1 MYTDIYA
8 QEKIVARAKEFG
20 YPLHLTGTTLQLYQL
35 ALLQGYSSGNEAA
48 LLKLWPLQTHPQQQQ
63 HKKYESLPL
72 AQTLAALPEFQH
84 SKEGLG
90 EAIQQ
95 KVQARSDLVLVI
107 LDDDPT
113 GTQTCHDINVL
124 TMWDIDILAAEFS
137 SGSRGFF
144 ILTNTRALRPEMAGR
159 LVRDILTNIRQAAL
173 ATGKQFEVILRGDST
188 LRGHLLEEMESYID
202 ILGPPDA
209 WIFAPFF
216 QQGGRLT
223 INDVHYVAENGL
235 LIPAANTP
243 FASDKTFGY
252 YSSILLEYV
261 QEKAGSLLSPSSV
274 VSISL
279 EDIRAGGLLSVAK
292 KLAAAP
298 KGGVVVVNAVQDE
311 DMLIFCTALFEGSNR
326 SAVPV
331 F

>member
-1 MYTDIYA
+1 
-8 QEKIVARAKEFG
+8 VARAKEFG

-35 ALLQGYSSGNEAA
+35 ALLQGHSSGTEAA
-48 LLKLWPLQTHPQQQQ
+48 LLKLWPLPTQPEQQQ
-63 HKKYESLPL
+63 KYESLPL

-84 SKEGLG
+84 STEGLG
-90 EAIQQ
+90 DTIQQ

-124 TMWDIDILAAEFS
+124 TMWDIHILAAEFS
-137 SGSRGFF
+137 SGSRSFF
-144 ILTNTRALRPEMAGR
+144 ILTNTLALPSAMAR
-159 LVRDILTNIRQAAL
+159 ILVREILTNVRQAAL

-209 WIFAPFF
+209 WIVAPFF

-235 LIPAANTP
+235 LIPAANTT

-252 YSSILLEYV
+252 HSSNLLEYV
-261 QEKAGSLLSPSSV
+261 QEKAESLFSPSSI

-279 EDIRAGGLLSVAK
+279 EDIREGGLLSVAK

-311 DMLIFCTALFEGSNR
+311 DMLIFCTALFEGKRIALLFLS
-326 SAVPV
+326 

>member
-1 MYTDIYA
+1 M
-8 QEKIVARAKEFG
+8 ARAREFG

-35 ALLQGYSSGNEAA
+35 ALLQGHSSGTEAA
-48 LLKLWPLQTHPQQQQ
+48 LLKLWPLPTQPEQQQ
-63 HKKYESLPL
+63 KYESLPL

-84 SKEGLG
+84 STEGLG
-90 EAIQQ
+90 DTIQQ

-124 TMWDIDILAAEFS
+124 TMWDIHILAAEFS
-137 SGSRGFF
+137 SGSRSFF
-144 ILTNTRALRPEMAGR
+144 ILTNTRALPSAMAR
-159 LVRDILTNIRQAAL
+159 ILVREILTNVRQAAL

-209 WIFAPFF
+209 WIVAPFF

-252 YSSILLEYV
+252 HSSNLLEYV
-261 QEKAGSLLSPSSV
+261 QEKAESLFSPSSI

-279 EDIRAGGLLSVAK
+279 EDIREGGLLSVAK

-311 DMLIFCTALFEGSNR
+311 DMLIFCTALFEGKRIALLFLS
-326 SAVPV
+326 